1 MAATILGA
9 IHGRWDADTAL
20 GVGGIRLF
28 NDDGAPEGT
37 TLGSYVSL
45 EGFAAPERLL
55 DSSGKKFI
63 EATWDFVAHVEG
75 TQEAEGLA
83 ELIRMAF
90 NRQAL
95 GVDGMKFLLMIEV
108 DYSVS
113 LDRTRSTEARR
124 VTEMRASYLAQ
135 LTRP

>member
-1 MAATILGA
+1 MATTILGA
-9 IHGRWDADTAL
+9 IHERWDADVAL
-20 GVGGIRLF
+20 GAGRISLF
-28 NDDGAPEGT
+28 NDDSAPEGT
-37 TLGSYVSL
+37 ALGTYVSL
-45 EGFAAPERLL
+45 EGFAAPESLL

-63 EATWDFVAHVEG
+63 EAGWDFVAHLEG

-83 ELIRMAF
+83 ESIRTAF

-95 GVDGMKFLLMIEV
+95 SVSGMKHLLMIEV